1 MISGN
6 RLISWMLVGG
16 AFLTG
21 LATTVFKGGFGG
33 GTTSFTCEVRHP
45 DEPQTADFT
54 VFLEEHIEG

>member
-1 MISGN
+1 
-6 RLISWMLVGG
+6 MLVGG